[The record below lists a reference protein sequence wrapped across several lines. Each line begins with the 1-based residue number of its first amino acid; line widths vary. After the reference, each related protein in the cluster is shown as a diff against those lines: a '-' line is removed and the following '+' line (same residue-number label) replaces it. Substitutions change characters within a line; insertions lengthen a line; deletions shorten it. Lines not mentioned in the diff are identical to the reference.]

1 MNVILFVTHSLTG
14 QMGVDFEKVL

>member
-14 QMGVDFEKVL
+14 QMGVDFEKGL